1 MDHPQMSNHS
11 GLMIAT
17 TSHQPVLVLG
27 ANGKTGRRIVE
38 RLRARDVPVR
48 QGSRMATPSFDWQ
61 SQRTWDAVVDGVRA
75 AYISFQP
82 DLAVPGAPETVGA
95 FAHLAVQA
103 GVQRLVLLSGRGEQ
117 EALRAE
123 EIVQA
128 CGAEVTVLRCSW
140 FTQNFTEGTF
150 VPDVLSGEV
159 MLPVG
164 SVREPFLDADD
175 IADAA
180 VAALL
185 DNGHAGRLYEL
196 TGPRLMSFEDAVAEI
211 ASVTGR
217 PITFH
222 PVPLEEYAAIL
233 NSVGVSADEVALVT
247 YLFSEVLD
255 GRNESVTDGVRQVL
269 GRSPR
274 DLRDSVRTALAAG
287 ALAA

>member
-247 YLFSEVLD
+247 YLFSKVLD

>member
-1 MDHPQMSNHS
+1 
-11 GLMIAT
+11 MIAT
-17 TSHQPVLVLG
+17 TSHQPILVLG